1 MDNLLNIAKT
11 PIQPENITHIWN
23 DQINKIAV
31 LIIFRKNGSL
41 LKKKKQ
47 NVASKQLIYYY
58 HAVWKIINQ
67 H

>member
-31 LIIFRKNGSL
+31 LIIFQKNGSL
-41 LKKKKQ
+41 LKKQ
-47 NVASKQLIYYY
+47 NVASKQLTYYY
-58 HAVWKIINQ
+58 HTVCKIISQ